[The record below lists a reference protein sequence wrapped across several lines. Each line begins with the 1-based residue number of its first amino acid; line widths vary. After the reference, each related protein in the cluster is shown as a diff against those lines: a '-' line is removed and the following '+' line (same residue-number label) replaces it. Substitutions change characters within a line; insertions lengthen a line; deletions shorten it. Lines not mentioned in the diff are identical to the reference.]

1 MRSAALLLMLVTL
14 IFGVTPVKVLE
25 MEETDTRKF
34 VFVYSAGEVDYSPYI
49 AYQTGDSTDALIKIE
64 IYHLDKGL
72 VGTYNIPP
80 SYENESLKRIYLG
93 FTDGNEVPSFL
104 YGREYWG
111 SLSSSGDGK
120 PNPPNSSYLLDDR
133 LNVILTVTGVDVG
146 ISLFCAGRSAYAIT
160 GTNATP
166 EKRTYYL
173 LRENVSAII
182 NSKNSSYSSVS
193 PTVRFTGNGKV
204 AHFSNLEGNAD
215 FEVFNVQGQLLHK
228 AALRAKS
235 LQATL
240 PPIAAGTYIGRVK
253 VEGGKTGVTPF
264 IKN

>member
-1 MRSAALLLMLVTL
+1 MRIAMLLLIFVTVV
-14 IFGVTPVKVLE
+14 FAVTPVKVLE

-34 VFVYSAGEVDYSPYI
+34 VYVYSAGAIDYSPYI
-49 AYQTGDSTDALIKIE
+49 AYQTGDSTDALIKLE

-72 VGTYNIPP
+72 VGTYNLPP
-80 SYENESLKRIYLG
+80 SYENEFLTRIYLG
-93 FTDGNEVPSFL
+93 FTDGDETPSFL
-104 YGREYWG
+104 YGREFWG
-111 SLSSSGDGK
+111 ALSSSSDGK

-133 LNVILTVTGVDVG
+133 LNVVLNVTGVDVG

-160 GTNATP
+160 GTNGTP

-182 NSKNSSYSSVS
+182 NSKNSSYSAVRPSVHFS
-193 PTVRFTGNGKV
+193 GNGKV
-204 AHFSNLEGNAD
+204 AHFSNLSGKAD

-228 AALRAKS
+228 AALKATS
-235 LQATL
+235 QQAAL
-240 PPIAAGTYIGRVK
+240 PPIAAGTYIGRVS